1 MAIETRPFDPA
12 EYVEGPEGVQAYL
25 ADAFETG
32 DPAEIADALGVVARA
47 AGMSTLAQR
56 TGLTRQALYK
66 ALNRDGNPEF
76 ATILKVAQALGFR
89 LTPEPI
95 PA

>member
-1 MAIETRPFDPA
+1 MMAIETRPFDPA

-25 ADAFETG
+25 
-32 DPAEIADALGVVARA
+32 ADALGVVARA

-76 ATILKVAQALGFR
+76 ATILKVAAALGYR

-95 PA
+95 SA